1 MRGHGEAVTA
11 QKIWC
16 GSGKAHGLLACI
28 HVRERVR
35 VAGFEKIQRRF
46 ALRRII
52 RWIIA
57 HFRRKIGL
65 IVSFIEEGFPRV
77 RALYELATRHEPRS
91 VSSVVQVSSGRITG
105 GSCIMLIPQI

>member
-1 MRGHGEAVTA
+1 M
-11 QKIWC
+11 
-16 GSGKAHGLLACI
+16 LACI
-28 HVRERVR
+28 HVRKRVR

-77 RALYELATRHEPRS
+77 RVLYELATRHEPKFDS
-91 VSSVVQVSSGRITG
+91 VSSVVQVSSGRITC

>member
-1 MRGHGEAVTA
+1 M
-11 QKIWC
+11 
-16 GSGKAHGLLACI
+16 LACI

-77 RALYELATRHEPRS
+77 RALYELATRHEPFDS